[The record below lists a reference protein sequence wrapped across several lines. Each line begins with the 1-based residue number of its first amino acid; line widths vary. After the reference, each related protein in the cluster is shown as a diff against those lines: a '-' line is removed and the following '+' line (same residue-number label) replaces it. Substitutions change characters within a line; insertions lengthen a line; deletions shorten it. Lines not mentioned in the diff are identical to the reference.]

1 MGSLQARYMTK
12 DFATGLAFVERIGA
26 SAEEMDH
33 HPDITLTFSD
43 VVVSLR
49 SHDVGGITSRDLRL
63 ATRIGE
69 HADDL
74 GVEADVAGLTQPGLG
89 LDTRRHADVAPFYAA
104 LLGSSLENGKPVDS
118 TGQVPK
124 IELLNR
130 RRWKTRVELSTAMFE
145 YIEVFYNR
153 QRRHSA
159 LGYVSPIQYE
169 LASTRT
175 QKSA

>member
-1 MGSLQARYMTK
+1 MTK
-12 DFATGLAFVERIGA
+12 DFATGLALVERIGA
-26 SAEEMDH
+26 SAEETDH

-49 SHDVGGITSRDLRL
+49 SHDVGRITSRDLRL

-89 LDTRRHADVAPFYAA
+89 LDTRRHADVAPFHAA

-118 TGQVPK
+118 TGQVPT
-124 IELLNR
+124 LWCQN
-130 RRWKTRVELSTAMFE
+130 SDDAA
-145 YIEVFYNR
+145 N
-153 QRRHSA
+153 A
-159 LGYVSPIQYE
+159 LGSLVRPLPTYGVRNPQTAHPATLTNRPSPGVPDDRWLRETNWIV
-169 LASTRT
+169 R
-175 QKSA
+175 